1 MNVHL
6 SNFRCHRNQTFTFS
20 PGLNLIEGKSG
31 QGKTTILD
39 AISWCLLGKQRNVL
53 TRGEKKCSVVL
64 NIDGYQITRTKTPS
78 RLLIA
83 FPSGETLEDD
93 AAQHYV
99 HRLIGGEHFELT
111 SYMLQK
117 GTTQFFTLPALEKR
131 RFIESLAKQHNNLD
145 SIKERIQNKLK
156 SLKAQ
161 LLTTETLLHATERD
175 RVHKPEDANL
185 LGLELLSDQK
195 DLLQL
200 NHSIYQR
207 YQKLYSDKKQH
218 LSEQLSA
225 IEMSRKIQS
234 RRQEIEASLSIHRSQ
249 LSELPEINF
258 SQESLSTLEKK
269 VSDGLASIEHQK
281 KKSELLQA
289 KRNYEDLI
297 KQEEL
302 SIQSQLSELHLLPIA
317 DLDPQH
323 LSSLKKNYD
332 SLLRYRD
339 LTSRLPKEVDL
350 TSQQQLVDELKRI
363 LSHAQQRKTVIGCPH
378 CNKGLVI
385 KGETITRVDNTPLTI
400 EEKTQL
406 KDATER
412 IGTEEKKLSLYT
424 KQHLLREQMLL
435 ERNGLC
441 SDDAVETEYT
451 RLKEIEERNR
461 SALQHNELIQQQ
473 ILRLKSA
480 SAKDKYAVLRKQYEK
495 ELEVYRSMPKGESF
509 DSLKELQ
516 IELSETREMK
526 SRAEMT
532 EREKEKKRLVI
543 ESLQKELAELAVESE
558 VGDVVTLQKECQRY
572 EELVKESERRHVML
586 KQIGEYAIKRKEYK
600 KWEGRMNGLKERL
613 DILNGEIVS
622 LETFLRKLGEAE
634 TKCLEDTIRVVNRK
648 MQEYLLKFFPE
659 EAIRLELATEKES
672 KKGSIKTEIAVR
684 LFYKGE
690 DCDLTSLSGGE
701 YDRCAVA
708 FLMAVNDVSGSRML
722 ILDESIGSLDQTNAE
737 NVLEVIKE
745 VTSDDATG
753 YDKVVILVQHQ
764 ATCGSYDHVVR
775 V

>member
-1 MNVHL
+1 
-6 SNFRCHRNQTFTFS
+6 
-20 PGLNLIEGKSG
+20 
-31 QGKTTILD
+31 
-39 AISWCLLGKQRNVL
+39 
-53 TRGEKKCSVVL
+53 
-64 NIDGYQITRTKTPS
+64 
-78 RLLIA
+78 
-83 FPSGETLEDD
+83 
-93 AAQHYV
+93 
-99 HRLIGGEHFELT
+99 
-111 SYMLQK
+111 
-117 GTTQFFTLPALEKR
+117 
-131 RFIESLAKQHNNLD
+131 
-145 SIKERIQNKLK
+145 
-156 SLKAQ
+156 
-161 LLTTETLLHATERD
+161 
-175 RVHKPEDANL
+175 
-185 LGLELLSDQK
+185 
-195 DLLQL
+195 
-200 NHSIYQR
+200 
-207 YQKLYSDKKQH
+207 
-218 LSEQLSA
+218 
-225 IEMSRKIQS
+225 
-234 RRQEIEASLSIHRSQ
+234 
-249 LSELPEINF
+249 
-258 SQESLSTLEKK
+258 
-269 VSDGLASIEHQK
+269 
-281 KKSELLQA
+281 
-289 KRNYEDLI
+289 
-297 KQEEL
+297 
-302 SIQSQLSELHLLPIA
+302 
-317 DLDPQH
+317 
-323 LSSLKKNYD
+323 
-332 SLLRYRD
+332 
-339 LTSRLPKEVDL
+339 
-350 TSQQQLVDELKRI
+350 
-363 LSHAQQRKTVIGCPH
+363 
-378 CNKGLVI
+378 
-385 KGETITRVDNTPLTI
+385 
-400 EEKTQL
+400 
-406 KDATER
+406 
-412 IGTEEKKLSLYT
+412 
-424 KQHLLREQMLL
+424 
-435 ERNGLC
+435 
-441 SDDAVETEYT
+441 
-451 RLKEIEERNR
+451 
-461 SALQHNELIQQQ
+461 LIQQQ

-480 SAKDKYAVLRKQYEK
+480 SAKDKYAVLRKQNEK

-737 NVLEVIKE
+737 NVIEVIKE